1 MAATPKELAPFPAP
15 SREMDP
21 ARLQFIPESPDD
33 TELLVSWLTTDTWP
47 FHGSPTL
54 TEEKVREMLADRED
68 ASKDLRVW
76 VTLDEAVRIG
86 RIVIQDLEDLTA
98 VANFRIRTP
107 YRGRG
112 IGLQMVRWAADR
124 VFRDFPN
131 VQRVEGQTRVDNY
144 AMQRVFRR
152 AGWQPEAYYR
162 RSWPDPSGT
171 FHDSIGYAI
180 LRPEWETGVKTP
192 VPWPFDQW
200 DGR

>member
-1 MAATPKELAPFPAP
+1 MTDLEVAAPP

-33 TELLVSWLTTDTWP
+33 TELLVTWLTTDTWP
-47 FHGSPTL
+47 FHGNPNL
-54 TEEKVREMLADRED
+54 TEEQVRAALAERAEDEKVVA
-68 ASKDLRVW
+68 VW

-86 RIVIQDLEDLTA
+86 RVVIEDLEDLTA
-98 VANFRIRTP
+98 VASFRIRTA

-112 IGLQMVRWAADR
+112 IGLQMVRWSADH
-124 VFRDFPN
+124 VFRTFPD
-131 VQRVEGQTRVDNY
+131 VQRVEGQTRIDNY

-162 RSWPDPSGT
+162 RAWPDPSGT
-171 FHDSIGYAI
+171 LHDSIGYAI
-180 LRPEWETGVKTP
+180 LRPDWETGIATP

-200 DGR
+200 GDQ